1 MSHPHVVATYA
12 TYVHGPEE
20 EQQQGQQQPAR
31 AAATAVAGASTPLVG
46 RKGSRVSR
54 LGPTQRRL
62 SSGMVVLD
70 THGAGGAEGG
80 GASHGAA
87 AARHDPMGLLGVG
100 QVVEE
105 RDEELGGGEEE
116 GGQEAE
122 REGRDRLHCVS
133 GTPREAAQLRQA
145 ASLLPEPP
153 SGAGRSQS
161 TAPGQT
167 QVEVWKLTLVQELC
181 NGGSLRDSL
190 LAGRLARRGCGPW
203 PRALRPG
210 VALRLALH
218 VARGSAHLH
227 RHGVLWND
235 LAAANVLLHFGSAAQ
250 QWHQQQQEDQQ
261 RHKGVDDQGQQRVS
275 GAGDADGAHTAC
287 GGDNPPDAASLDF
300 VAKVAD
306 FGLSRR
312 LPEDATHAS
321 GLEGWVT
328 QQQAASACLPAS
340 CWWFAS
346 SATSQCGYLEHSI

>member
-20 EQQQGQQQPAR
+20 ERQQGQHQPAR
-31 AAATAVAGASTPLVG
+31 AAATAVAGASTPLP
-46 RKGSRVSR
+46 RRGSTRASR
-54 LGPTQRRL
+54 LGPMQGRL
-62 SSGMVVLD
+62 STSSVVLGMYD
-70 THGAGGAEGG
+70 TGSAEGGAAPHGAGAGV
-80 GASHGAA
+80 
-87 AARHDPMGLLGVG
+87 ARHSPIVQLSVG

-105 RDEELGGGEEE
+105 RAEEELVEAEVDGEEE
-116 GGQEAE
+116 VG
-122 REGRDRLHCVS
+122 REGRGRQHSSS
-133 GTPREAAQLRQA
+133 GTPRAVGQLRQA
-145 ASLLPEPP
+145 ATLPPQPP
-153 SGAGRSQS
+153 NVIGCSQPSNAACSQPAG
-161 TAPGQT
+161 PGQAQA
-167 QVEVWKLTLVQELC
+167 QVQVWKLTLVQELC

-250 QWHQQQQEDQQ
+250 QWHQEQEEQPQERQ
-261 RHKGVDDQGQQRVS
+261 RGQERAPAS
-275 GAGDADGAHTAC
+275 GPNGGAPGMC
-287 GGDNPPDAASLDF
+287 GTDAASLDF

-321 GLEGWVT
+321 G
-328 QQQAASACLPAS
+328 PA
-340 CWWFAS
+340 
-346 SATSQCGYLEHSI
+346 G